1 MHRGKWDSAPWLD
14 TGGFFMWWRQAFD
27 TTAAPTDAAADSRLT
42 VRADLTPQPS

>member
-1 MHRGKWDSAPWLD
+1 MPTPWLD